1 MIHFL
6 EKFCPL
12 CYSVIVLWPLSHH
25 IVTSAP
31 KFFLTQFLT
40 SFLGTFTIPLLS
52 SSPHHI
58 NERSI
63 KWLDPLILSLVCK
76 YDMTDY
82 YWSWV
87 KTNLILTL
95 HKIFSFDKVLQ
106 SYNLIQF
113 IHPRL
118 DLVNPNLVNY
128 HDLVNKYQLQNYF
141 TIANSI

>member
-1 MIHFL
+1 M
-6 EKFCPL
+6 
-12 CYSVIVLWPLSHH
+12 
-25 IVTSAP
+25 
-31 KFFLTQFLT
+31 
-40 SFLGTFTIPLLS
+40 
-52 SSPHHI
+52 
-58 NERSI
+58 
-63 KWLDPLILSLVCK
+63 
-76 YDMTDY
+76 
-82 YWSWV
+82 

-141 TIANSI
+141 TIANSIWFSKLQNLVNQIGVKVSFVKSRLVCIESFVFYRAWF